1 MPIRITGMNSG
12 LDTESI
18 IKELVAAKQVKVDDL
33 KKEQTKL
40 GWKQDIWKELNSK
53 LYKMFNGTL
62 SDLRYEGSYSKLKT
76 SVSNSDKVSVI
87 TNSSV
92 AMNSTQKLKIH
103 KTAKAGFL
111 TGGKLTSIGS
121 DGNPDGEALSSGSN
135 LSKLGIKAGSKFE
148 ITTGGK
154 TTEFTVDADTTISS
168 FVNTLQ
174 SAGLSANFDA
184 ENQRMYIGSKETGE
198 LADFTFTAVNSDG
211 TDALNKLGVLTYD
224 DNTKKMYQEYAN
236 MVQGSAAWQ
245 NAVSAKS
252 DALLA
257 QYKAEKDNLNQ
268 NIQDTTT
275 KQADLVA
282 AYQHEYGDSAGVDIT
297 DAASRTNRKSKLDT
311 DIANWNAQLGG
322 GTLTDGDKA
331 VIQGNI
337 DKANAEL
344 SYLNGY
350 ETNEKSIT
358 DSQVR
363 IGVLDSD
370 YINADGTA
378 GTKTNDE
385 AEAYINAKIA
395 YAQNLIAG
403 GLTGSADAHKLS
415 GEDAE
420 IELNGATYKS
430 SSNTFEINGL
440 TITVKDETVG
450 NEEITLT
457 TEKDTSGIYDMI
469 KSFIKEYGEIIN
481 EMDKLYNADSAKDY
495 QPLTEDEKAAMSD
508 KEVEKWEEKIKD
520 SLLRRDSTLSTVSS
534 AMKTIMAGGVSVNGK
549 NMSLMDFGIET
560 LGYFNAGDN
569 EKNAYHINGDED
581 DTAVKSKDNDLLAMI
596 NSDPDTVVAF
606 FTGLSKNLHSKL
618 NDLMSTNA
626 YSSINTVYE
635 DKKMKEDYDAYTSKI
650 KTAEKKL
657 TAYEDKWY
665 KKFSVMETALA
676 KLQSNSSAV
685 TSLLGG

>member
-184 ENQRMYIGSKETGE
+184 ENQRMYIGSKETGK

-331 VIQGNI
+331 IIQGNI

-344 SYLNGY
+344 SYFNGY

-358 DSQVR
+358 DSQAR

-420 IELNGATYKS
+420 IKLNDATYTS

>member
-18 IKELVAAKQVKVDDL
+18 IQELVAAKQVKVDDL
-33 KKEQTKL
+33 KKDQTKL
-40 GWKQDIWKELNSK
+40 GWKQEIWKELNSK
-53 LYKMFNGTL
+53 IYKMFNGTL
-62 SDLRYEGSYSKLKT
+62 ADLRYEGTYSKLKT

-154 TTEFTVDADTTISS
+154 ITEFTVDANTTISS

-184 ENQRMYIGSKETGE
+184 ENQRMYIGAKETGE

-224 DNTKKMYQEYAN
+224 DNTKKMYQEYAD
-236 MVQGSAAWQ
+236 MVQGSTAWQ
-245 NAVSAKS
+245 NAVSAKA

-268 NIQDTTT
+268 NIQDTTK
-275 KQADLVA
+275 KQTDLVA
-282 AYQHEYGDSAGVDIT
+282 AYQHEYGDDAGVDIT
-297 DAASRTNRKSKLDT
+297 DAASRTNRKSKLDA
-311 DIANWNAQLGG
+311 DIADWNAQLGNA
-322 GTLTDGDKA
+322 TLTDGDKA
-331 VIQGNI
+331 IIQGNI

-344 SYLNGY
+344 SYLDGY

-358 DSQVR
+358 DSQAR

-370 YINADGTA
+370 YIKADGTA

-403 GLTGSADAHKLS
+403 GLTGSADAHKII
-415 GEDAE
+415 GENAK
-420 IELNGATYKS
+420 IELNDATYES

-440 TITVKDETVG
+440 TITVKGETVG

-457 TEKDTSGIYDMI
+457 TERDTSGIYDMI
-469 KSFIKEYGEIIN
+469 KNFIKEYSELIN

-495 QPLTEDEKAAMSD
+495 QPLTDDEKAAMSD

-534 AMKTIMAGGVSVNGK
+534 AMKTIMAGGISVNGK

-581 DTAVKSKDNDLLAMI
+581 DTAVKNKDNDLLAMI

-606 FTGLSKNLHSKL
+606 FTGLSKSLYGKL

-635 DKKMKEDYDAYTSKI
+635 DKKMKDDYDAYTTKI
-650 KTAEKKL
+650 KEAEKKL

-665 KKFSVMETALA
+665 KKFSAMETALA

>member
-18 IKELVAAKQVKVDDL
+18 IQELVAAKQVKVDDL
-33 KKEQTKL
+33 KKDQTKL
-40 GWKQDIWKELNSK
+40 GWKQEIWKELNSK
-53 LYKMFNGTL
+53 IYKMFNGTL
-62 SDLRYEGSYSKLKT
+62 ADLRYEGTYSKLKT

-87 TNSSV
+87 TNSSI
-92 AMNSTQKLKIH
+92 AMNSTQKLKINE
-103 KTAKAGFL
+103 TAKAGFL
-111 TGGKLTSIGS
+111 TGGKLISIGS
-121 DGNPDGEALSSGSN
+121 DGNPDGETLSSGSN

-154 TTEFTVDADTTISS
+154 TTEFTVDANTTISS

-184 ENQRMYIGSKETGE
+184 ENQRMYISAKETGE
-198 LADFTFTAVNSDG
+198 LADFTFTAANSDG

-236 MVQGSAAWQ
+236 MVQGSAAWLD
-245 NAVSAKS
+245 AVSAKA
-252 DALLA
+252 DALLV

-268 NIQDTTT
+268 NIQDTTK
-275 KQADLVA
+275 KQADLVD
-282 AYQHEYGDSAGVDIT
+282 AYQHEYGDDAGVDIT

-311 DIANWNAQLGG
+311 DIADWNAQLGNA
-322 GTLTDGDKA
+322 TLTDGDKA
-331 VIQGNI
+331 IIQGNI

-350 ETNEKSIT
+350 ETNDKSIT
-358 DSQVR
+358 DSQAR

-378 GTKTNDE
+378 GTKTEDE
-385 AEAYINAKIA
+385 AKAYINAKIT

-403 GLTGSADAHKLS
+403 GLTGSADAHKIL
-415 GEDAE
+415 GADAE
-420 IELNGATYKS
+420 IKLNGATYKS

-450 NEEITLT
+450 DEEITLT
-457 TEKDTSGIYDMI
+457 TERDTSGIYDMI
-469 KSFIKEYGEIIN
+469 KNFIKEYSELIN

-495 QPLTEDEKAAMSD
+495 QPLTDDEKAAMSD

-534 AMKTIMAGGVSVNGK
+534 AMKTIMAGGISVNGK

-581 DTAVKSKDNDLLAMI
+581 DTAVKNKDNDLLAMI

-606 FTGLSKNLHSKL
+606 FTGLSKSLYGKL
-618 NDLMSTNA
+618 DDLMKTNA

-635 DKKMKEDYDAYTSKI
+635 DKKMKDDYDAYTTKI
-650 KTAEKKL
+650 KEAEKKL

-665 KKFSVMETALA
+665 KKFSAMETALA

>member
-184 ENQRMYIGSKETGE
+184 ENQRMYIGSKETGK

-331 VIQGNI
+331 IIQGNI

-344 SYLNGY
+344 SYFNGY

-358 DSQVR
+358 DSQAR

-385 AEAYINAKIA
+385 AEAYINAKMA
-395 YAQNLIAG
+395 YANNLMAG

-415 GEDAE
+415 GENAK
-420 IELNGATYKS
+420 IELNGATYES

-450 NEEITLT
+450 GEEITLT